1 MSSKRFRFNN
11 YRSWVAS
18 LMLAITSL
26 VLTAIPALAWND
38 QSRLDDQPVRC
49 WRVLTTT
56 DQIIESDNCF
66 GPGDHPRLPVIIMQR
81 PVPSQIAGAPM
92 INETDYQPD
101 KILVESPW
109 GR

>member
-1 MSSKRFRFNN
+1 MSSKRFRFNHH
-11 YRSWVAS
+11 RSWVVS
-18 LMLAITSL
+18 LGLAIALL

-38 QSRLDDQPVRC
+38 QSRLDTPLVRC
-49 WRVLTTT
+49 WRVLTT

-81 PVPSQIAGAPM
+81 PVSSQIAGAPM

-101 KILVESPW
+101 KIQVESPW